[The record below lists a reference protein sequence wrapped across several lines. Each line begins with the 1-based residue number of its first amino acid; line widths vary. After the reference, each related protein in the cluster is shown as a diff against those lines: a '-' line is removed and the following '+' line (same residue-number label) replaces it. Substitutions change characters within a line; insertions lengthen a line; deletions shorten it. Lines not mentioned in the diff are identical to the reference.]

1 MKPKQEK
8 AMFKKSLSLALV
20 GALIFTLVDAAPVSA
35 KSKPEKEAERA
46 AKVKA
51 GVAKLGVGK
60 EARIAVKLRD
70 KTHVSG
76 YVCHAGEDSFVI
88 TDIKTGATTEVAYGD
103 VTQAKGQNLSTGAT
117 IAIAISVAVF
127 VTMLVLYL
135 VTKDA

>member
-1 MKPKQEK
+1 
-8 AMFKKSLSLALV
+8 MFKKSLSLALA
-20 GALIFTLVDAAPVSA
+20 GALIFMQVGAPSVSA
-35 KSKPEKEAERA
+35 KSKAEKETARA

-70 KTHVSG
+70 KTRVSG
-76 YVCHAGEDSFVI
+76 YISQADDDSFVI

-117 IAIAISVAVF
+117 IAIAVGIAVF

>member
-1 MKPKQEK
+1 MKSKQEK

-20 GALIFTLVDAAPVSA
+20 GALIFTMVDAAPVSA
-35 KSKPEKEAERA
+35 KSKPAKEAERA
-46 AKVKA
+46 AKVKE

-76 YVCHAGEDSFVI
+76 YVSHAGEDSFII

-117 IAIAISVAVF
+117 IAIAVGIAVF

-135 VTKDA
+135 VTK